1 MSDKTGEREHHKFS
15 PSNWGKWLNHCPK
28 FQSGE
33 VGPAAHRGTLMHD
46 EWQKKHLAKCSTN
59 STTNK

>member
-1 MSDKTGEREHHKFS
+1 MNEEREHHPFS

-28 FQSGE
+28 FKSGE

-46 EWQKKHLAKCSTN
+46 EWQKKHLEE
-59 STTNK
+59 

>member
-1 MSDKTGEREHHKFS
+1 MSEERSHHPHS

-46 EWQKKHLAKCSTN
+46 AWQKQHEERCSHKQTR
-59 STTNK
+59 KK